1 MLVLGIETTGPV
13 LSVGLTDGRQPLAEA
28 SLYGARIH
36 SVRLLPAIKDLL
48 AAAGRTCADLTGV
61 AVSRGP
67 GSFTGLRIGLTV
79 AKTLAQ
85 VLSLPVVGLTSLD
98 VLAHPLTRNGGT
110 VAALVPARRGEVY
123 AAFYEGP
130 GEEPV
135 DGPRNMDLGQLL
147 TTLSEI
153 AGGPVLCVGEAAV
166 LYADELREA
175 LGGRLRLAPAV
186 LNYPR
191 GAVVAQLGAE
201 RLARGEAEDPLQ
213 LMPVYLRLSAA
224 EMAWQARC
232 RGEKARW

>member
-13 LSVGLTDGRQPLAEA
+13 LSVGLTDGRQPLAET
-28 SLYGARIH
+28 SLYGTRIH

-61 AVSRGP
+61 AVSHGP

-85 VLSLPVVGLTSLD
+85 VLSLPAAGVSSLD
-98 VLAHPLTRNGGT
+98 VLAYPLTRNGG
-110 VAALVPARRGEVY
+110 AAMALAPARRGEVY
-123 AAFYEGP
+123 AALYKGP

-135 DGPRNMDLGQLL
+135 VGPLNMDLAQLL
-147 TTLSEI
+147 TALAAIPE
-153 AGGPVLCVGEAAV
+153 GPLLCVGEAAV
-166 LYADELREA
+166 LYADELREI
-175 LGGRLRLAPAV
+175 LGGRLRLVPPA

-213 LMPVYLRLSAA
+213 LRPVYLRLSAA

-232 RGEKARW
+232 RGEQA

>member
-13 LSVGLTDGRQPLAEA
+13 LSVGLTDGRQPLAET

-48 AAAGRTCADLTGV
+48 AAAGRTCGDLTGV

-85 VLSLPVVGLTSLD
+85 VLSLPAVGVSSLD
-98 VLAHPLTRNGGT
+98 VLAYPLTRNGG
-110 VAALVPARRGEVY
+110 AAMALVPARRGEVY
-123 AAFYEGP
+123 AALYEGP

-135 DGPRNMDLGQLL
+135 VGPRNMDLAQLL
-147 TTLSEI
+147 TALADIPE
-153 AGGPVLCVGEAAV
+153 GPLLCVGEAAA
-166 LYADELREA
+166 LYAGELRQA
-175 LGGRLRLAPAV
+175 LGGRLRLVPPA
-186 LNYPR
+186 LNHPR
-191 GAVVAQLGAE
+191 GAVVAQLGVE
-201 RLARGEAEDPLQ
+201 HLARGEADDPLQ
-213 LMPVYLRLSAA
+213 LQPVYLRLSAA

-232 RGEKARW
+232 RGEQA